1 VSVRVPKTF
10 YKGRKNHMKYFPIDS
25 GLFIQNRQKFA
36 SALKPNAIAVFNSND
51 IMPTSADGVRS
62 FIQNTDFFYLS
73 GIDEEESILVI
84 FPDAGEEKH
93 REILFIKE
101 TSEEIAVWE
110 GPKYSKEEAS
120 KISGIKTVCWTQEFE
135 KVFNNVVFE
144 ADRIYLN
151 TNEHL
156 RADVAVETRNARFLK
171 WCKRHYPLHKYERA
185 APIMQRLRPVKSRIE
200 VELIKQACSIT
211 EKAFLRLLDFIRPGV
226 WEFEIEAEIYHA
238 FLTHRSRGP
247 AYAPIVASGPNACI
261 LHYVQN
267 HRQCAD
273 GDLLLMDFGAEYA
286 NYASDLTRT
295 VPVNG
300 KFTPR
305 QKEIYNAVLRVQ
317 KAAVQMLE
325 PGKSFE
331 TYNKA
336 VGFVMEKELIGLGL
350 LDAEAVKHQN
360 PDDPLYK
367 QYFMHGISHH
377 LGLDVHDLGSKY
389 RKFED
394 NMVLTCEPGIYI
406 KAEGIGVRLEN
417 DILITKD
424 GPVDLMGT
432 IPVEAEEI
440 EDLMNK

>member
-1 VSVRVPKTF
+1 MR
-10 YKGRKNHMKYFPIDS
+10 YLPIDS
-25 GLFIQNRQKFA
+25 SLFIQNRQKFA
-36 SALKPNAIAVFNSND
+36 AALKPNAIAVFNSND

-62 FIQNTDFFYLS
+62 FIQNTDLFYLS

-101 TSEEIAVWE
+101 TSKDIAVWE
-110 GPKYSKEEAS
+110 GPKYSKDEAS
-120 KISGIKTVCWTQEFE
+120 KISGIKTVHWIREFE
-135 KVFNNVVFE
+135 KIFKDLVFK

-156 RADVAVETRNARFLK
+156 RADGIVETRDARFLK
-171 WCKRHYPLHKYERA
+171 WCKQQYPLHKYNRA
-185 APIMQRLRPVKSRIE
+185 APIMHDLRTIKSEIE
-200 VELIKQACSIT
+200 LELIKQACRIT
-211 EKAFLRLLDFIRPGV
+211 QKAFLRVLNFIRPGV
-226 WEFEIEAEIYHA
+226 WEFEIEAEIVHE
-238 FLTHRSRGP
+238 FLTHRSRWP

-267 HRQCAD
+267 NRQCAD

-286 NYASDLTRT
+286 NYASDMTRT

-300 KFTPR
+300 KFTQR

-325 PGKSFE
+325 SGNSFE
-331 TYNKA
+331 TYNKE
-336 VGFVMEKELIGLGL
+336 VGLVIEKELIGLGL
-350 LDAEAVKHQN
+350 LDAGAVNNQN

-367 QYFMHGISHH
+367 QYFMHGASHH

-394 NMVLTCEPGIYI
+394 GMVLTCEPGIYV
-406 KAEGIGVRLEN
+406 KTEGIGVRLEN
-417 DILITKD
+417 DILIAKD
-424 GPVDLMGT
+424 GPVDLMET
-432 IPVEAEEI
+432 IPIEAEEI
-440 EDLMNK
+440 EDLMNP

>member
-1 VSVRVPKTF
+1 MR
-10 YKGRKNHMKYFPIDS
+10 YLPIDS
-25 GLFIQNRQKFA
+25 SLFIQNRKKFA
-36 SALKPNAIAVFNSND
+36 TALKPNAIAVFNSND

-84 FPDAGEEKH
+84 FPDAGNKEHK
-93 REILFIKE
+93 EILFIKE
-101 TSEEIAVWE
+101 TSEDIAVWE

-120 KISGIKTVCWTQEFE
+120 KLSGIKTVYWTREFE
-135 KVFNNVVFE
+135 NVFKGLVLE
-144 ADRIYLN
+144 AERIYLN

-156 RADVAVETRNARFLK
+156 RAEGIVETRDARFLK
-171 WCKRHYPLHKYERA
+171 WCKDRYPLHQYNRS
-185 APIMQRLRPVKSRIE
+185 APIMHHLRTIKSEIE
-200 VELIKQACSIT
+200 MELIKQACRIT
-211 EKAFLRLLDFIRPGV
+211 EKAFLRVLNIIRPGI
-226 WEFEIEAEIYHA
+226 WEFEIEAEIVHE

-247 AYAPIVASGPNACI
+247 AYAPIIASGPSACI

-267 HRQCAD
+267 NRQCAD

-286 NYASDLTRT
+286 NYASDMTRT

-325 PGKSFE
+325 PGNSFE
-331 TYNKA
+331 TYNKE
-336 VGFVMEKELIGLGL
+336 VGLVMEKELIGLGL
-350 LDAEAVKHQN
+350 LDADAVKHQN
-360 PDDPLYK
+360 SEKPLYK
-367 QYFMHGISHH
+367 QYFMHGASHH

-389 RKFED
+389 QKFED
-394 NMVLTCEPGIYI
+394 GMVLTCEPGIYI

-417 DILITKD
+417 DILITKN
-424 GPVDLMGT
+424 GPVDLMAE
-432 IPVEAEEI
+432 IPIKAGEI
-440 EDLMNK
+440 EDLMNP

>member
-1 VSVRVPKTF
+1 MR
-10 YKGRKNHMKYFPIDS
+10 YFPIDS
-25 GLFIQNRQKFA
+25 SLFIQNRQKFA
-36 SALKPNAIAVFNSND
+36 AALKPNAIAIFNSND

-73 GIDEEESILVI
+73 GIDEEESILFL

-93 REILFIKE
+93 KEILFIKE

-120 KISGIKTVCWTQEFE
+120 KISGIRTVYWTREFD
-135 KVFNNVVFE
+135 KIFNSLVFE

-156 RADVAVETRNARFLK
+156 RANGIVETREARFLK
-171 WCKRHYPLHKYERA
+171 WCKRHYPLHQYERA
-185 APIMQRLRPVKSRIE
+185 SPIMHRFRPIKSGIE
-200 VELIKQACSIT
+200 VELIKQACRIT
-211 EKAFLRLLDFIRPGV
+211 QKAFLRLLDFIRPGV
-226 WEFEIEAEIYHA
+226 WEFEIEAEIFHE
-238 FLTHRSRGP
+238 FLTHRSRRP

-267 HRQCAD
+267 NRQCAD

-295 VPVNG
+295 VPVGG

-305 QKEIYNAVLRVQ
+305 QKKIYNAVLRVQ

-325 PGKSFE
+325 SGNSFE
-331 TYNKA
+331 AYNKE
-336 VGFVMEKELIGLGL
+336 VGVVMEKELIGLGL
-350 LDAEAVKHQN
+350 LDAEAVKNQN

-394 NMVLTCEPGIYI
+394 GMVLTCEPGIYV
-406 KAEGIGVRLEN
+406 KPEGIGIRLEN
-417 DILITKD
+417 DILITRA
-424 GPVDLMGT
+424 GPVDLMET
-432 IPVEAEEI
+432 IPVEADEI
-440 EDLMNK
+440 ESLMNK

>member
-1 VSVRVPKTF
+1 
-10 YKGRKNHMKYFPIDS
+10 MKYLPIDS
-25 GLFIQNRQKFA
+25 SLFIQNRQKFA
-36 SALKPNAIAVFNSND
+36 AALKPNAIAVFNSND

-110 GPKYSKEEAS
+110 GPKYSKEDAS
-120 KISGIKTVCWTQEFE
+120 KISGIKTVCWTREFE
-135 KVFNNVVFE
+135 KVFNGVVFE

-156 RADVAVETRNARFLK
+156 RADIAVETRNARFLK

-238 FLTHRSRGP
+238 FLTHRSRRP
-247 AYAPIVASGPNACI
+247 AYRPIVASGPNACI

-394 NMVLTCEPGIYI
+394 GMVLTCEPGIYI

-417 DILITKD
+417 DIIITKN

-432 IPVEAEEI
+432 TPVEAEEI